1 MKTNSKLLVDAL
13 SIVNGAINNTA
24 TLPILQNVLFQL
36 KGNELT
42 LTGSDLETTLVVNIE
57 VESDEETQF
66 CTDGKKLVEFL
77 KSVGNE
83 YIELNVG
90 NVLEIITSNGNYE
103 LPIEHAN
110 DYPNTPQI
118 QGQKTT
124 INAELLKDGFN
135 KTSGFTGTDDL
146 RPIMTGVYL
155 HDNVFVSTDAHVLSK
170 YTTSTKIDG
179 NFIIPKK
186 AVNIIKSVV
195 DGDVVLI
202 YDETNLHIKS
212 GSVTLVTRLIDGKYP
227 NYEAVIP
234 KEHTSIFTFNRKELL
249 NTLRRLSVF
258 ANKTTNQIKFT
269 FGSEVVIES
278 QDVDMSNKGREVF
291 KGEYLGS
298 GLVIG
303 FNSRYLTNVLNN
315 YNEETLTMQMSAPN
329 RAAVIES
336 NGLLNLVMPV
346 LCEK

>member
-13 SIVNGAINNTA
+13 SVVNGAINNTA

-57 VESDEETQF
+57 VESDEEKDF

-83 YIELNVG
+83 YIELNVT
-90 NVLEIITSNGNYE
+90 NVLEITTNNGKYE

-110 DYPNTPQI
+110 DYPNAPTI
-118 QGQKTT
+118 QGET
-124 INAELLKDGFN
+124 INISGDVLKEGFA

-170 YTTSTKIDG
+170 FTTSTHINGK
-179 NFIIPKK
+179 FIVPKK
-186 AVNIIKSVV
+186 AVQIIRSVV
-195 DGDVVLI
+195 QDEATLI

-212 GSVTLVTRLIDGKYP
+212 GSVTLITRLIDGQYP

-234 KEHTSIFTFNRKELL
+234 KENPNTFTFNRKELL
-249 NTLRRLSVF
+249 NTLQRLSVF
-258 ANKTTNQIKFT
+258 ANRTTNQIKFS
-269 FGSEVVIES
+269 FGSEVVIEA
-278 QDVDMSNKGREVF
+278 QDVDFSNKGREVF
-291 KGEYLGS
+291 NGVYNGS
-298 GLVIG
+298 DLVIG
-303 FNSRYLTNVLNN
+303 FNSKYLQNILKN
-315 YNEETLTMQMSAPN
+315 YTEEELTLQMSTNN
-329 RAAVIES
+329 RAGVIES

-346 LCEK
+346 MIS

>member
-13 SIVNGAINNTA
+13 SVVNGAINNTA

-42 LTGSDLETTLVVNIE
+42 LTGSDLETTLVVSIE
-57 VESDEETQF
+57 VESDEEQEF

-90 NVLEIITSNGNYE
+90 NVLEITTNAGVYE

-110 DYPNTPQI
+110 DYPNAPTI
-118 QGQKTT
+118 QGET
-124 INAELLKDGFN
+124 INISGDVLKEGFA

-146 RPIMTGVYL
+146 RPIMTGVYI

-170 YTTSTKIDG
+170 FTTSTHINGK
-179 NFIIPKK
+179 FIVPKK
-186 AVNIIKSVV
+186 AVQIIRSVV
-195 DGDVVLI
+195 QDEVTLI
-202 YDETNLHIKS
+202 YDHTNLHIKS
-212 GSVTLVTRLIDGKYP
+212 GSVTLITRLIDGQYP

-234 KEHTSIFTFNRKELL
+234 KDNPNTFTFNRKELL
-249 NTLRRLSVF
+249 NTLQRLSVF
-258 ANKTTNQIKFT
+258 ANRTTNQIKFS
-269 FGSEVVIES
+269 FGSEVVIEA
-278 QDVDMSNKGREVF
+278 QDVDFSNKGKEVF
-291 KGEYLGS
+291 KGAYNGND
-298 GLVIG
+298 LVIG
-303 FNSRYLTNVLNN
+303 FNSKYLQNILKN
-315 YNEETLTMQMSAPN
+315 YTEEELTLQMSTNN
-329 RAAVIES
+329 RAGIIES

-346 LCEK
+346 MIS